1 MLARAI
7 RTFPLLVAFPV
18 VFPIAADAFGQR
30 SAAAPDQN
38 YARRAVPVASLEIFL
53 EGPDSQALTRPA
65 VVTLI
70 KANGQLCR
78 EGVTRDGHVRLDG
91 VALTEYSLR
100 IVAPGYSTT
109 TRKIEIK
116 SVEAVK
122 LTLQLALA
130 SEGLDAITVGEM
142 AALGP
147 QGQKALGKAI
157 EALRMKKFNEARAAL
172 DKAYTL
178 APESTE
184 VLYLFGVY
192 ERAQN
197 NRERAKSYWMK
208 TLELDPQ
215 YCRALLSM
223 GEALLQENRPS
234 DAMAYLERAVKAQP
248 TAWRPQA
255 LYAEAYLKQGRNEEA
270 VQHARRAQ
278 ELGHGKAAVVE
289 PILAT
294 ALEKRSL
301 DEQAA
306 LTGQDAARDRRA
318 EAATK
323 EQVAAK
329 QFSADLDA
337 GVAQLPTVS
346 DDFAEVLPSG
356 WMPPD
361 IDERVGAVEPGAVC
375 ALDDVL
381 QKAAA
386 RIQEFLENVDR
397 FTATE
402 SLQHES
408 FNKWGTTNSRI
419 NRKFNYVVGIQELKP
434 GYFSVEEFR
443 SNNNGSD
450 EFAEG
455 LATNGLPAM
464 ILIFHPK
471 NAVNFEITC
480 EGLAQRSDGRAWQLH
495 FRQRLDRP
503 NTIRAYRLGSQGRS
517 YPINLKGRAW
527 IAADTFQIVRMETQ
541 MIAPIREIN
550 LVADYTA
557 IEYGPVH
564 FNAKGVDM
572 WLPQTAEAYSFWRG
586 RRVRQSHIFSN
597 YALFSVDDKQKIS
610 DPKARSERETGVKGG
625 TSEENP

>member
-1 MLARAI
+1 MLALRI
-7 RTFPLLVAFPV
+7 KTFPLLLAFPV
-18 VFPIAADAFGQR
+18 AFCLAQHILAQR
-30 SAAAPDQN
+30 PVRAQDQN
-38 YARRAVPVASLEIFL
+38 FVRETARVTSLEIFL
-53 EGPDSQALTRPA
+53 KGPDGQALTRPA

-70 KANGQLCR
+70 RANGQFCK
-78 EGVTRDGHVRLDG
+78 EGVTRSGHVRLEG
-91 VALTEYSLR
+91 VAPTEYNLR

-109 TRKIEIK
+109 TKKIEIK
-116 SVEAVK
+116 SVAAVK
-122 LTLQLALA
+122 LTFQLELV
-130 SEGLDAITVGEM
+130 SEGLDTITGGEM

-172 DKAYTL
+172 DRAYML
-178 APESTE
+178 APRSAE

-192 ERAQN
+192 EEAQN
-197 NRERAKSYWMK
+197 NREQAKSYWTK

-223 GEALLQENRPS
+223 SEALLHENRS
-234 DAMAYLERAVKAQP
+234 NDAIPYLERAVKAQP
-248 TAWRPQA
+248 TAWRPHA
-255 LYAEAYLKQGRNEEA
+255 LYAEAYLRQGMNEEA

-294 ALEKRSL
+294 ALRKRSL

-306 LTGQDAARDRRA
+306 MIGQDATEDRLA
-318 EAATK
+318 VVATK

-337 GVAQLPTVS
+337 GIAELPTIS
-346 DDFAEVLPSG
+346 GDFLEVLPSG

-361 IDERVGAVEPGAVC
+361 IDERVGALEPGTVC
-375 ALDDVL
+375 AVDDVL
-381 QKAAA
+381 QKAAG

-408 FNKWGTTNSRI
+408 FNKWGTSNLRI

-443 SNNNGSD
+443 SSDNGSN

-464 ILIFHPK
+464 ILIFHPN

-495 FRQRLDRP
+495 FRQRSDRP
-503 NTIRAYRLGSQGRS
+503 NTIRAYRIGYQGPF

-541 MIAPIREIN
+541 MIAPVREIN

-564 FNAKGVDM
+564 FNAKDVDM

-597 YALFSVDDKQKIS
+597 YALFSVDDRQKIS
-610 DPKARSERETGVKGG
+610 DPRVKAEQVTGVKG
-625 TSEENP
+625 EPAQQNP